1 VTTITA
7 LYDDHCFAFV
17 AASPSPT
24 MQRHE
29 LRAAEWWPYFFKSVS
44 TVRASGLAGLGALSV
59 LLARLG
65 GRPLVRTFLTVIA
78 SAVVLAGCAAQ
89 TTKGYVR
96 TDGGSV
102 DLAREQATLA
112 QCKGEAAKSVPPPN
126 SGAVYL
132 DEARKENTL
141 IVACMARNG
150 YIIQTQ

>member
-1 VTTITA
+1 MRS
-7 LYDDHCFAFV
+7 F
-17 AASPSPT
+17 
-24 MQRHE
+24 
-29 LRAAEWWPYFFKSVS
+29 
-44 TVRASGLAGLGALSV
+44 LA
-59 LLARLG
+59 
-65 GRPLVRTFLTVIA
+65 VIA

-112 QCKGEAAKSVPPPN
+112 QCKGEALSAPPDPQCFDC
-126 SGAVYL
+126 GQ
-132 DEARKENTL
+132 KEKTI

>member
-1 VTTITA
+1 MR
-7 LYDDHCFAFV
+7 AF
-17 AASPSPT
+17 
-24 MQRHE
+24 
-29 LRAAEWWPYFFKSVS
+29 
-44 TVRASGLAGLGALSV
+44 LA
-59 LLARLG
+59 
-65 GRPLVRTFLTVIA
+65 VIA
-78 SAVVLAGCAAQ
+78 SAVVLAGCAAE
-89 TTKGYVR
+89 TAKKFYVR